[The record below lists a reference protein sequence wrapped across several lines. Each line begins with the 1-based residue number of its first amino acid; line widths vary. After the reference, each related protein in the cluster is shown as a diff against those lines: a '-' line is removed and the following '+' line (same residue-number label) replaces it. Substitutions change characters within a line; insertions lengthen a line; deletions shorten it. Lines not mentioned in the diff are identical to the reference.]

1 METAV
6 KIEKE
11 IENLC
16 SLEKFSKFLN
26 VVYFLSCG
34 KVWQK

>member
-16 SLEKFSKFLN
+16 SLEEFSNFLN
-26 VVYFLSCG
+26 VVYFSSCG
-34 KVWQK
+34 KLWEK